1 MILNPHYELRG
12 KHAFL
17 SPSSP
22 YWLKY
27 DENKLTTTWA
37 NNQAK
42 ELGTRIHAVAA
53 ELIDLG
59 IKLPRS
65 KKTLNLYVN
74 DAISFGMTVEQPLYF
89 SDNCFGT
96 ADCISFKD
104 KLLRIHDLKTGET
117 PAKME
122 QLKIYD
128 ALFCLEYAFDPIYMD
143 HELRIY
149 QNNEVT
155 IEHADPQEIIAIMN
169 HIIWADGIIDRMKG
183 DAKWKKKF

>member
-22 YWLKY
+22 YWLNY
-27 DENKLTTTWA
+27 DEQKLSSTWT

-42 ELGTRIHAVAA
+42 ERGTRLHAVAA

-74 DAISFGMTVEQPLYF
+74 DAINYGMTTEQPLYF
-89 SDNCFGT
+89 SENCFGT
-96 ADCISFKD
+96 ADCISFSD
-104 KLLRIHDLKTGET
+104 NLLRIHDLKTGET
-117 PAKME
+117 PAKIE

-128 ALFCLEYAFDPIYMD
+128 ALFCLEYSFDPEIIK

-149 QNNEVT
+149 QNNDIYVEQ
-155 IEHADPQEIIAIMN
+155 ADPKDIRAIMG
-169 HIIWADGIIDRMKG
+169 HIIWADSIISRMKG
-183 DAKWKKKF
+183 DTKWQNRN